1 MKAAFA
7 GSIAVRLAEPVR
19 RRLTIPCEIVTGD
32 EAAILLRQRAL
43 AWTPRSTS
51 LW

>member
-7 GSIAVRLAEPVR
+7 GSFAVRLADPVR

-32 EAAILLRQRAL
+32 EAAILHQLGDASVLVVR
-43 AWTPRSTS
+43 
-51 LW
+51 